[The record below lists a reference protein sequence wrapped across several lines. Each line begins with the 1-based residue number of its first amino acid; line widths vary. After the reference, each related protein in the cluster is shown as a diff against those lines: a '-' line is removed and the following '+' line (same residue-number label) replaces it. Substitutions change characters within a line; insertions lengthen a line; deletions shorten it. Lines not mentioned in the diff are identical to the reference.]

1 MSLTISIPDGF
12 ADVLG
17 VSAEERDRKAREALA
32 LELYREGKISLRR
45 MGELAGVGGD
55 YWAAENF
62 RALHRLFVS
71 GSDRAAER
79 WKECHRIPGAEALEL
94 HQLCRAMVFLGAPIG
109 GPGSL
114 GSPRCVKD
122 QIEEALF

>member
-1 MSLTISIPDGF
+1 MSLTISIPDDF

-17 VSAEERDRKAREALA
+17 ATVEERERRAREAVA

-62 RALHRLFVS
+62 RVLHKAPLNYSLEDLDADR
-71 GSDRAAER
+71 RAADVLSGR
-79 WKECHRIPGAEALEL
+79 
-94 HQLCRAMVFLGAPIG
+94 
-109 GPGSL
+109 
-114 GSPRCVKD
+114 
-122 QIEEALF
+122 

>member
-1 MSLTISIPDGF
+1 MSLTITIPDGF

-17 VSAEERDRKAREALA
+17 SSAEERERRAREALA

-62 RALHRLFVS
+62 RVLHKAPLNYSVEDLEADRL
-71 GSDRAAER
+71 AAER
-79 WKECHRIPGAEALEL
+79 FREP
-94 HQLCRAMVFLGAPIG
+94 
-109 GPGSL
+109 
-114 GSPRCVKD
+114 
-122 QIEEALF
+122 

>member
-1 MSLTISIPDGF
+1 MWDAECGAKRALEFGRGAGMVRGMSVTISIPDEF

-17 VSAEERDRKAREALA
+17 ASAEEREQRAREALA

-62 RALHRLFVS
+62 RVLHKAPLNYSLEDLDAER
-71 GSDRAAER
+71 RAADVLR
-79 WKECHRIPGAEALEL
+79 GR
-94 HQLCRAMVFLGAPIG
+94 
-109 GPGSL
+109 
-114 GSPRCVKD
+114 
-122 QIEEALF
+122 